1 LAPVYIAPLLHG
13 EYLMNRVFGA
23 LLVVGLS
30 AQSALAFDLTV
41 NNKSKYDIHELYV
54 SKSKSSEWGPDQLRK
69 DTIDAGK
76 KFTLRNV
83 SDGTWDLKV
92 VDEDGTE
99 CTIEDATFDESK
111 EWTITSKMLERC
123 DKFGN

>member
-1 LAPVYIAPLLHG
+1 MRKLNIIFCLP
-13 EYLMNRVFGA
+13 
-23 LLVVGLS
+23 
-30 AQSALAFDLTV
+30 AFSTSTFANDLIL

-54 SKSKSSEWGPDQLRK
+54 SKSKMSEWGPDQLRK
-69 DTIDAGK
+69 DTIDADK
-76 KFTLRNV
+76 KFTLHNV
-83 SDGTWDLKV
+83 GDGTYDLKV

-99 CTIEDATFDESK
+99 CTIEDANFDESK